1 MMVSIGVYV
10 GMCIYKEAYFP
21 VNKNSR
27 KLTLFVFGMGLLNL
41 VIGIM
46 AFVRN
51 GSLLD
56 EDGILLMQSINI
68 IVGVLCILI
77 PIVSYVKIMR
87 DGGSGDDSYSEEE

>member
-1 MMVSIGVYV
+1 MREE
-10 GMCIYKEAYFP
+10 C
-21 VNKNSR
+21 
-27 KLTLFVFGMGLLNL
+27 L
-41 VIGIM
+41 
-46 AFVRN
+46 
-51 GSLLD
+51 LLD